1 MRSCTFFRVTCFP
14 LVWAPCKFTYS
25 GQPIGF
31 EHPQIGPSHRS
42 LSPATPAVGSA
53 PSRLWKLAA
62 GVASHR
68 IPSPNP
74 SDPCRPGYLR
84 SFISE
89 PTKMLWLS
97 AVSQSNLCMQDVCLR
112 VPEKQS
118 RQTSLSLQPQI
129 ITVEHKKK
137 RERTETFTLKTN
149 TVQSFWLLFSASF
162 FLTSLPVSCLFGY
175 NPLDPKVC
183 RV

>member
-31 EHPQIGPSHRS
+31 EHPQIPLPPKSFTSHTCCWLR
-42 LSPATPAVGSA
+42 PFPTVET
-53 PSRLWKLAA
+53 
-62 GVASHR
+62 HR

-97 AVSQSNLCMQDVCLR
+97 AVSQSNLCMQDVCLL

-129 ITVEHKKK
+129 ITVDHKKK
-137 RERTETFTLKTN
+137 ERERERTETFTLKTKILSSLSGFCFPRL
-149 TVQSFWLLFSASF
+149 SFWPHFLFPV
-162 FLTSLPVSCLFGY
+162 FLDTTRWIRRFV
-175 NPLDPKVC
+175 VC
-183 RV
+183 E